1 MLELFGRGYVIEH
14 CVSTFNAIQREEN
27 YRGYIT
33 EILRCIAK
41 ANGVSISLSYKDI
54 LDASKGEKDEERTSE
69 EVITSIRNKADA
81 IRG

>member
-27 YRGYIT
+27 YREYIT
-33 EILRCIAK
+33 EILRYIAK
-41 ANGVSISLSYKDI
+41 ANGVEILMSYRDVVK
-54 LDASKGEKDEERTSE
+54 ASKNEVEERTSE
-69 EVITSIRNKADA
+69 EVINSIRQKADA